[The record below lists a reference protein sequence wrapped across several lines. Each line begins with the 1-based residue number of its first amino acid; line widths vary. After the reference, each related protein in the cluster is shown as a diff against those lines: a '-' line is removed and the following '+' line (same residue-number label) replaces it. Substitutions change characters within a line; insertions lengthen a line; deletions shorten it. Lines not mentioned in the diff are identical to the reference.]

1 MILQAISSCRSRR
14 MRMGMAG
21 VVALFV
27 STAASAQDVEPAA
40 AVAVDVEDAIYL
52 TCREV
57 SEMEP
62 EARRAIAVALGRHS
76 AAHRGLQLPLPAE
89 AGDDLAYLVRG
100 GCTLYPDAYLFA
112 VIDRAIVSEMI
123 APGS

>member
-1 MILQAISSCRSRR
+1 
-14 MRMGMAG
+14 MG
-21 VVALFV
+21 VAVAVTLFV
-27 STAASAQDVEPAA
+27 STAVSAQEVGQASGP
-40 AVAVDVEDAIYL
+40 AVDIEQAIYL

-62 EARRAIAVALGRHS
+62 EARQAIAVALGRHS

-112 VIDRAIVSEMI
+112 VIDRAIISEMI
-123 APGS
+123 GPGG